1 VIAKLSREIVFSNI
15 RSSNFTEKEISMATP
30 VVTMMF
36 PTTGLD
42 VLKNFSQFFFIPSSA
57 GPAPQPIDK
66 SIRIEEVPR
75 KDMYIWQTITN
86 HGLTLL

>member
-1 VIAKLSREIVFSNI
+1 
-15 RSSNFTEKEISMATP
+15 MAIP

-42 VLKNFSQFFFIPSSA
+42 VLKNFSRFFFIPPSA

-66 SIRIEEVPR
+66 SISIEEVPR
-75 KDMYIWQTITN
+75 KDMYIRQVYKVWMILN
-86 HGLTLL
+86 L